1 MFDWSNKLKHPEYQD
16 LLHLQMP
23 GDGAYFVAFFPRK
36 RETPAPMFSTLGDGM
51 IIKVSGDF
59 GTDYGFLSALEAAA
73 SGEGASFRGTAASVQ
88 DRQDGL
94 VLALGA
100 KGEVGYKHCRLAA
113 DFPVALRIREGELTV
128 ELPQGLQPPAFRL
141 MQPFPGGTVTVDAP
155 GAWAL
160 SKPLPGV
167 KLTSSAA
174 GFVLEVPPGLRAV
187 TIVSGR

>member
-1 MFDWSNKLKHPEYQD
+1 VQVAA
-16 LLHLQMP
+16 
-23 GDGAYFVAFFPRK
+23 GDNAMRM
-36 RETPAPMFSTLGDGM
+36 TFSTLGDGT

-73 SGEGASFRGTAASVQ
+73 SGEDARFQGTAASVQ
-88 DRQDGL
+88 DRKDGL

-100 KGEVGYKHCRLAA
+100 KGEVGYKHYRLSA
-113 DFPVALRIREGELTV
+113 DFPAALRVREGELTV

-141 MQPFPGGTVTVDAP
+141 MQPFPGGTVTLRAP

-174 GFVLEVPPGLRAV
+174 GFVLEVPAGLKLV
-187 TIVSGR
+187 TVVRRN